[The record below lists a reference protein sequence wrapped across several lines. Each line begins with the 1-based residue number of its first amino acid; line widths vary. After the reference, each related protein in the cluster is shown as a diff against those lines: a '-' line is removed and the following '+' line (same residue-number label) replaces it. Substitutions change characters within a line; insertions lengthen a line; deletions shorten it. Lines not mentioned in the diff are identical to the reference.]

1 MAKRKRLTPPDPSF
15 LTSSAP
21 ASGLAPMGGMTSPKS
36 SPPIA
41 DVAADTA
48 TTAALEEVTETLRM
62 AREKGLIVLELS
74 LDSVEADHLVRDR
87 HGVSDDDTAAL
98 VASLRARG
106 QQTPIEVMDLGGGQ
120 YGLIS
125 GWRRLTALRHL
136 RDTEGGPDQV
146 LALLR
151 KPEQASDAYQAMVEE
166 NEIRVGLSYYERAR
180 IAAKAVEQG
189 VYASQKEAL
198 QSLFSTASRA
208 KRSKIKSFQTIVAAL
223 EGDLK
228 FPEALGE
235 RAGLQLAKALE
246 TDAELAPR
254 LRQALQAANS
264 VDPAAELA
272 CLIDVQNQSLHQL
285 KTSKPFSKTQTK
297 PPATSV
303 SRTRCAPGI
312 EAEVFS
318 DGSLRLSGANVD
330 DTLRDRLITWLSEA
344 N

>member
-15 LTSSAP
+15 LSSSAP
-21 ASGLAPMGGMTSPKS
+21 AGSLAPMGGMTAPKS

-48 TTAALEEVTETLRM
+48 TTAALEEVTETLRA
-62 AREKGLIVLELS
+62 ARDKGLIVLELS
-74 LDSVEADHLVRDR
+74 LESVEADHLVRDR
-87 HGVSDDDTAAL
+87 YGVADDDTAAL

-106 QQTPIEVMDLGGGQ
+106 QQTPIEVVDLGDGK

-125 GWRRLTALRHL
+125 GWRRLTALRYL
-136 RDTEGGPDQV
+136 RDTEGGADLV

-151 KPEQASDAYQAMVEE
+151 KPEHASDAYQAMVEE

-180 IAAKAVEQG
+180 IAMKAVEQG
-189 VYASQKEAL
+189 VFTSQKEAL
-198 QSLFSTASRA
+198 QSLFSAASRA

-223 EGDLK
+223 DGAVK

-254 LRQALQAANS
+254 LRQALRSANS
-264 VDPAAELA
+264 SDPAAEMA
-272 CLIDVQNQSLHQL
+272 CLVDVQNQSLHQP
-285 KTSKPFSKTQTK
+285 KTPKLSPKSQARTQ
-297 PPATSV
+297 ATPV
-303 SRTRCAPGI
+303 SCTRCAPGI

-330 DTLRDRLITWLSEA
+330 DILRDRLIAWLSEG

>member
-1 MAKRKRLTPPDPSF
+1 MAL
-15 LTSSAP
+15 
-21 ASGLAPMGGMTSPKS
+21 PKS

-48 TTAALEEVTETLRM
+48 TTAALEEITETLRA
-62 AREKGLIVLELS
+62 ARDKGLIVLELS
-74 LDSVEADHLVRDR
+74 LDSVKADHLVRDR
-87 HGVSDDDTAAL
+87 HGVADDDTAAL

-106 QQTPIEVMDLGGGQ
+106 QQTPIEVMDLGDGK

-136 RDTEGGPDQV
+136 RDTEGGADQV

-151 KPEQASDAYQAMVEE
+151 KPEQASDAYKAMVEE

-180 IAAKAVEQG
+180 IAAKAVEQE

-208 KRSKIKSFQTIVAAL
+208 KRSKIKSFQVIVAAL
-223 EGDLK
+223 DGALK

-235 RAGLQLAKALE
+235 RAGLQLAKDLE
-246 TDAELAPR
+246 RDAGLAAR
-254 LRQALQAANS
+254 LRQALQAADIS
-264 VDPAAELA
+264 DSATELA
-272 CLIDVQNQSLHQL
+272 CLQDVQNQSLYRP
-285 KTSKPFSKTQTK
+285 KTASSKAQSNLQVTP
-297 PPATSV
+297 V
-303 SRTRCAPGI
+303 SRTTCAPGI

-330 DTLRDRLITWLSEA
+330 DTLRDQLVAWLSQT

>member
-15 LTSSAP
+15 LSSSAP
-21 ASGLAPMGGMTSPKS
+21 AGGLAPMGGMTSSKS
-36 SPPIA
+36 CPPIA

-48 TTAALEEVTETLRM
+48 TTAALEEVTETLRV

-87 HGVSDDDTAAL
+87 YGVADDDTAAL

-136 RDTEGGPDQV
+136 RDTEGGTDQV

-151 KPEQASDAYQAMVEE
+151 KPEHASDAYQAMVEE

-180 IAAKAVEQG
+180 IATKAVEQG
-189 VYASQKEAL
+189 VFASQKEAL
-198 QSLFSTASRA
+198 QSLFSAASRA

-246 TDAELAPR
+246 ADAELAPR

-264 VDPAAELA
+264 IDSAAELA
-272 CLIDVQNQSLHQL
+272 CLINVQNQSLHQP
-285 KTSKPFSKTQTK
+285 KMPKSSPKTQVT
-297 PPATSV
+297 PV

-330 DTLRDRLITWLSEA
+330 DTLRDRLIAWLSEVK
-344 N
+344 